1 MAPIATDTAPALKKY
16 DYVPGTEHESMY
28 ISLIPYTSA
37 DEIPSGMGRPGLTG
51 SIFIR
56 CSRRQAKASQPAQRR
71 STPYWQGTLSPTK
84 NENAYLTREK
94 GFFYITNYGLTQEE
108 IDHQYAIGQTLL
120 NLPQDTKLAHR
131 ADLSAGNYN
140 GYRPLGNIEILPG
153 RHDNVEAYNVF
164 KFVPQYERTHPE
176 IIHTHRASI
185 ERFHRH
191 IHENIVFKLLR
202 LIAIILELPEDYLLP
217 GHSYEGDSDCHLRYM
232 LYRARSPEENARFEN
247 LYTRGHTDFG
257 SLTLLFYQPVVA
269 LQVKSS
275 EDRRWRYVKPCPGSI
290 TVNIADALQFWTN
303 GFLKSSV
310 HRVVAPPPDQARFD
324 RLGVMYF
331 VRPGDRMDLSTV
343 DSPLLRREGFYNPDQ
358 AKEQGDQKAITAGE
372 WVRARVR
379 RNWEK
384 PPEDRKGSISIGGV
398 QTRVFHE

>member
-1 MAPIATDTAPALKKY
+1 
-16 DYVPGTEHESMY
+16 
-28 ISLIPYTSA
+28 
-37 DEIPSGMGRPGLTG
+37 
-51 SIFIR
+51 
-56 CSRRQAKASQPAQRR
+56 
-71 STPYWQGTLSPTK
+71 
-84 NENAYLTREK
+84 
-94 GFFYITNYGLTQEE
+94 
-108 IDHQYAIGQTLL
+108 
-120 NLPQDTKLAHR
+120 
-131 ADLSAGNYN
+131 
-140 GYRPLGNIEILPG
+140 
-153 RHDNVEAYNVF
+153 
-164 KFVPQYERTHPE
+164 
-176 IIHTHRASI
+176 
-185 ERFHRH
+185 
-191 IHENIVFKLLR
+191 
-202 LIAIILELPEDYLLP
+202 
-217 GHSYEGDSDCHLRYM
+217 M

-275 EDRRWRYVKPCPGSI
+275 EDGRWRYVKPCPGSI

-343 DSPLLRREGFYNPDQ
+343 DSPVLRREGFYNPEHDDQ
-358 AKEQGDQKAITAGE
+358 DGHAEQGKEDKVITAGQ

-384 PPEDRKGSISIGGV
+384 PPEDRQGSVSLGGV
-398 QTRVFHE
+398 QAKVFHE